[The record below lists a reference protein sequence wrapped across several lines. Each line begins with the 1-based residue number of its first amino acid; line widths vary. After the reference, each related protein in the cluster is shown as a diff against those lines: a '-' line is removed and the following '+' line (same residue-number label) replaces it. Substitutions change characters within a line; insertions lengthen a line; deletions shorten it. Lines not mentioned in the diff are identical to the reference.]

1 MSRLVTCLVDFS
13 SLLISTW
20 DNSVWIE
27 LSVKIVVSIILMG
40 GDLLRRHILNDI
52 LILEVG
58 PVVSSLG
65 VGSKAARVH
74 LVSILMD
81 DN

>member
-1 MSRLVTCLVDFS
+1 MVDFS
-13 SLLISTW
+13 SLLISVR

-27 LSVKIVVSIILMG
+27 LSVKVVVSILLMG
-40 GDLLRRHILNDI
+40 VDLLRRHILNDI

-74 LVSILMD
+74 LVSIHMD